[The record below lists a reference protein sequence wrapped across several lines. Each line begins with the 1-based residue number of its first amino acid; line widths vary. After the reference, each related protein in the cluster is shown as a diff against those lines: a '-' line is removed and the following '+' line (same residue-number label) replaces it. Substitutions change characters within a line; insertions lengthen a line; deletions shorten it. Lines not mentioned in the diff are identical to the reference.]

1 MRSDPSDK
9 KVTASHL
16 AREAW
21 IYVRQ
26 STLRQVADNTESA
39 QRQYAM
45 KQRALALGWSSNRVH
60 VMDDDQG
67 KSGASSENRSG
78 FRDLLGRVAN
88 GEVGA
93 VISIEVSRLSRDNA
107 DWHQLLRIASLAD
120 TLIVDESGT
129 HDPGDIND
137 RLLLGIKGTLSEF
150 ELLGIRARMLG
161 GLKNAAK
168 RGALKLNLPVGLV
181 YNDQD
186 EVVMD
191 PDQSIV
197 DAIGGVFSNYRRLGS
212 CPAVV
217 RWMHQENL
225 MLPSRR
231 PHQRAHPGGGQVRW
245 GLPTMSQ
252 IGNILKNPRYAGT
265 YVYGRRRSE
274 KQPDG
279 TTRKTKVRQ
288 DQWQVCIPQAH
299 IGYIDWDEYNCNQAQ
314 AQRNVNLYAAS
325 GARNAHQP
333 RDGEALLRTPQ
344 IICGRCGQ
352 TMRPVYKHSGSSGC
366 ARYYYRCRGQR
377 QRDGSTGCQMIR
389 GDCIDTALGEFIVA
403 LINQNNIELALAVEQ
418 QVREEFAQADAQRAQ
433 CIERLRYKA
442 NQAQRRFYAVDP
454 ENRHVAEKLETDWN
468 QCLNELDDAVAERQ
482 AYVEQL
488 HQEMSEHHRARIVK
502 LSEDFSNVW
511 NASTTKQQDRK
522 QLLGLLIED
531 VTLTRQDYTATV
543 QVRLRG
549 GLTTTLGP
557 LELPKPPWMI
567 RKTAPET
574 ITRIRQ
580 LSADF
585 MDCEIAEKLN
595 AEGFR
600 AWNNANY
607 TARKVQFLRKKN
619 AIAGYVELQ
628 RQQLRNQGFVT
639 AGEIAEQLGTT
650 SAKIHQWGKSS
661 SKPWLEIADIRADS
675 GKCFKMYIIKE
686 QNTAETSPLTG
697 SENRTF
703 VSPTQGA
710 L

>member
-9 KVTASHL
+9 KVTTSHL

-45 KQRALALGWSSNRVH
+45 KQRALALGWPSNRVH

-168 RGALKLNLPVGLV
+168 RGALKLSLPTGLA

-197 DAIGGVFSNYRRLGS
+197 DAIGGVFSSYRRLGS
-212 CPAVV
+212 HSAVV

-225 MLPSRR
+225 MLPSR
-231 PHQRAHPGGGQVRW
+231 PHPRTHPGGGQVRW
-245 GLPTMSQ
+245 GLPTVTQ
-252 IGNILKNPRYAGT
+252 IKNILNNPRYAGA
-265 YVYGRRRSE
+265 YVYGRRRSK

-279 TTRKTKVRQ
+279 TTRQTKVRQ

-314 AQRNVNLYAAS
+314 SQRNAAFT
-325 GARNAHQP
+325 ARNVHQP
-333 RDGEALLRTPQ
+333 RAGEALLRMPQ

-352 TMRPVYKHSGSSGC
+352 AMSPVYKHSGSSGC

-377 QRDGSTGCQMIR
+377 QRDGSTDCQMIR
-389 GDCIDTALGEFIVA
+389 GDRIDAALGQFIVT

-418 QVREEFAQADAQRAQ
+418 QVRDEFAQADAQRAQ
-433 CIERLRYKA
+433 YIERLRYKA

-454 ENRHVAEKLETDWN
+454 ENRQVAEKLETDWN
-468 QCLNELDDAVAERQ
+468 QCLNELDDAVGERQ
-482 AYVEQL
+482 AYVEQI

-502 LSEDFSNVW
+502 LSDDFSNVW

-549 GLTTTLGP
+549 GLTTTLDP
-557 LELPKPPWMI
+557 VELPKPPWMI

-585 MDCEIAEKLN
+585 MDCAIAEKLN

-600 AWNNANY
+600 AWNNGTY
-607 TARKVQFLRKKN
+607 TARKVQFLRKNN
-619 AIAGYVELQ
+619 AIAGFVELQ
-628 RQQLRNQGFVT
+628 QHQLRNRGFVT
-639 AGEIAEQLGTT
+639 AGELAEQLGTT
-650 SAKIHQWGKSS
+650 SSNIYHWGQSS
-661 SKPWLEIADIRADS
+661 SKPWLQTVAIRADS
-675 GKCFKMYIIKE
+675 GKCFRMYTIKE
-686 QNTAETSPLTG
+686 QNTAETPPLTG
-697 SENRTF
+697 PENHTF